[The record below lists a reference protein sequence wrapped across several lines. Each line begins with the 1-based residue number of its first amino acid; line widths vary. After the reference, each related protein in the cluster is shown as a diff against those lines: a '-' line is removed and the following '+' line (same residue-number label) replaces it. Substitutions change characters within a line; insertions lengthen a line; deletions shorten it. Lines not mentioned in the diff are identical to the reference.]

1 MKQGKKISNKEKKK
15 IIIALF
21 SVVVLIILMLI
32 TAIIFFSQNGMNEEN
47 SNILYYNENKEKE
60 ENNMLVVNLSDK
72 NETNENNEVNNTV
85 NNTVDT
91 NTTTDGKTE
100 ISYEMPYYIKVNNQA
115 NTVTV
120 YKKDSNGKYTV
131 PIKAMICSIGD
142 ATPESGVYK
151 MSIRYT
157 WRLLQ
162 GNVYGQYA
170 CKITGNIL
178 FHSVPYT
185 KQDKSALEW
194 WEYDKLGT
202 KASLGCIR
210 LKVED
215 AKWIYEN
222 CKSGTQVEFY
232 YASNPGP
239 LGKPT
244 AKKISSYENLRNWD
258 PTDPDPNNPWKN
270 YDENSS
276 KTDTNKPSTNQT
288 NTNQQNKNEAN
299 TNQLNTNT
307 NQPNTSQTMEQNV
320 VDTSTNVATE
330 SKPENELNSV
340 KNDNIV

>member
-1 MKQGKKISNKEKKK
+1 MKQGRKISNKEKKK
-15 IIIALF
+15 IVIALF
-21 SVVVLIILMLI
+21 SVVILIILMLI
-32 TAIIFFSQNGMNEEN
+32 TAIIYFSENGMNDEN
-47 SNILYYNENKEKE
+47 NNILYYNENKEKE
-60 ENNMLVVNLSDK
+60 ENNMLVVNLADK
-72 NETNENNEVNNTV
+72 NETNENNEVNNAV

-91 NTTTDGKTE
+91 NTTADGKTE

-120 YKKDSNGKYTV
+120 YKKDSKGKYTV

-232 YASNPGP
+232 YSSNPGP

-270 YDENSS
+270 YDENSN
-276 KTDTNKPSTNQT
+276 KTEPSKPSTNQPD
-288 NTNQQNKNEAN
+288 TNQQNKNEVN
-299 TNQLNTNT
+299 TNQTV
-307 NQPNTSQTMEQNV
+307 EQNV
-320 VDTSTNVATE
+320 VDTSTNVTTE
-330 SKPENELNSV
+330 SKPENELNNELNSV
-340 KNDNIV
+340 ENNNNIV